1 MQNSPQADAIRDLV
15 AHLRKASLPQGPL
28 IRSALLVSYRRED
41 LAQTTITCVPGTPA
55 TQLLNR
61 ASIRIDPTIDVAM
74 QRAIPT
80 EATAAAGETRDLDWP
95 SIEAMMEC
103 QRQLILSLYR
113 FPRVEKVEP
122 KASGDAEHAGK
133 GVWTSQFTI
142 TIRGEADTL

>member
-41 LAQTTITCVPGTPA
+41 LAQTTITCGPGTPA
-55 TQLLNR
+55 CQLLNR

-74 QRAIPT
+74 QRALPT

-122 KASGDAEHAGK
+122 KTSGDAEHAGK